1 MTTPDPGQDIAHIYE
16 KYFRHH
22 AHMLIV
28 WGHQRAVASIQ
39 PDSDEPDISGF
50 LAEAIRN
57 LLATGSCRWFQH
69 YTVHNEKPISA
80 GNRTGKSRKK
90 LDLTIEYVARQERPE
105 YVFEAK
111 PLNSTKS
118 HQRTKNYLDKEGVQR
133 FLWGEYAEYTARY
146 PEVGMLGYVLTET
159 PARWH
164 EQLKKAIDAHAELL
178 QLNAPQFAV
187 NIVDELPFEWGSEHK
202 RTSADTHITIYHI
215 LLDCS
220 S

>member
-1 MTTPDPGQDIAHIYE
+1 MMRMILLDRLLHAEQATMTPPDPGQEIAHIYE

-22 AHMLIV
+22 AHMLIA

-57 LLATGSCRWFQH
+57 LLATGSYRWFQH
-69 YTVHNEKPISA
+69 
-80 GNRTGKSRKK
+80 
-90 LDLTIEYVARQERPE
+90 
-105 YVFEAK
+105 
-111 PLNSTKS
+111 
-118 HQRTKNYLDKEGVQR
+118 
-133 FLWGEYAEYTARY
+133 LWGEYAEYTARY